1 VVTDTLGVAVLAYGD
16 GGEFEPLI
24 ESLLAEGVPSTSILV
39 VHNPARPGEAAPA
52 VAPGCELIQ
61 TGRNLGYA
69 GGMNVGVARLL
80 ERGAELLLLLTH
92 DARLR
97 RGALERLL
105 AATALHSELGLIAPV
120 LLLAGT
126 ETPYSFG
133 GRTSA
138 SGGNSHRKEAP
149 GGQATQD
156 VLPCDWV
163 DGGTMLVRREV
174 FERVGDFDERFWGYC
189 EEADL
194 CLRARRGGFLVG
206 VVASARADQSPGA
219 TKRLG
224 AWAYLMS
231 RNGIEYG
238 RRAAGARGLVARTA
252 AALWL
257 VAFSLLRT
265 ALRGLR
271 LRPGPAA
278 EPWALAVGTARGAI
292 DRYRGRWGPPP
303 PNLPGMGDLS
313 NA

>member
-1 VVTDTLGVAVLAYGD
+1 MATDALGVAVLAYGG

-24 ESLLAEGVPSTSILV
+24 ESLLAEGVSATSILV
-39 VHNPARPGEAAPA
+39 VHNPARPDEAAPA
-52 VAPGCELIQ
+52 VPSGCELIQ

-69 GGMNVGVARLL
+69 GGMNVAVARLL
-80 ERGAELLLLLTH
+80 GRGAELLLLLTH

-97 RGALERLL
+97 RGALGALL
-105 AATALHSELGLIAPV
+105 AAAARHPELGLIAPA
-120 LLLAGT
+120 LLLTGT

-138 SGGNSHRKEAP
+138 SGANSHRKEP
-149 GGQATQD
+149 SGEREGD
-156 VLPCDWV
+156 ILRCDWV

-194 CLRARRGGFLVG
+194 CLRARRAGFSAG
-206 VVASARADQSPGA
+206 VVAAARADQAPGA
-219 TKRLG
+219 SKRLG

-238 RRAAGARGLVARTA
+238 RRAAGAWGLLARTA

-265 ALRGLR
+265 ALRALH
-271 LRPGPAA
+271 LRPGAPA

-303 PNLPGMGDLS
+303 PDLPGMGDLS

>member
-1 VVTDTLGVAVLAYGD
+1 MAGDALDVAVLAYGGD
-16 GGEFEPLI
+16 REFEPLI
-24 ESLLAEGVPSTSILV
+24 ESLLAEGVPAASILI
-39 VHNPARPGEAAPA
+39 VHNPARPGEAAPS

-69 GGMNVGVARLL
+69 GGMNVAVARLL
-80 ERGAELLLLLTH
+80 EREAELLLLLTH

-97 RGALERLL
+97 PGALKTLL
-105 AATALHSELGLIAPV
+105 SAAARQPGFGLIAPV

-126 ETPYSFG
+126 EIPYSFG

-138 SGGNSHRKEAP
+138 SGANSHRKEPPP
-149 GGQATQD
+149 GGED
-156 VLPCDWV
+156 ILPCDWV

-194 CLRARRGGFLVG
+194 CLRARRAGFSAG
-206 VVASARADQSPGA
+206 VVVAARADQAPGA
-219 TKRLG
+219 SKRLG

-238 RRAAGARGLVARTA
+238 RRVAGVRGLAARSA
-252 AALWL
+252 AAFWL
-257 VAFSLLRT
+257 VAVSLLRT
-265 ALRGLR
+265 ALRGLH
-271 LRPGPAA
+271 LRPGAPA
-278 EPWALAVGTARGAI
+278 EPWALAVGTARGAV

>member
-1 VVTDTLGVAVLAYGD
+1 VASDALGVAVLAYGD
-16 GGEFEPLI
+16 DREFEPLI
-24 ESLLAEGVPSTSILV
+24 ESLLAEGVPAASILL
-39 VHNPARPGEAAPA
+39 VHNPARPGEAAPS
-52 VAPGCELIQ
+52 VASGCELIQ

-69 GGMNVGVARLL
+69 GGMNVAVARLL

-97 RGALERLL
+97 PGALDTLL
-105 AATALHSELGLIAPV
+105 SVAARQPDLGLIAPV
-120 LLLAGT
+120 LLLIGT
-126 ETPYSFG
+126 EVPYSFG
-133 GRTSA
+133 GRTSP
-138 SGGNSHRKEAP
+138 SGANSHRKEPPA
-149 GGQATQD
+149 GD
-156 VLPCDWV
+156 EDILLCDWI

-194 CLRARRGGFLVG
+194 CLRARRSGFSAG
-206 VVASARADQSPGA
+206 VVVAARADQAPGA
-219 TKRLG
+219 SKRLG

-238 RRAAGARGLVARTA
+238 RRFAGVRGLAARTA
-252 AALWL
+252 AAFWL
-257 VAFSLLRT
+257 VVVSLLRT
-265 ALRGLR
+265 ALRGLH
-271 LRPGPAA
+271 LRPGAPA
-278 EPWALAVGTARGAI
+278 EPWALAVGTARGAV